1 MSDVVQVHCC
11 CCLPLI
17 HLLKAVGYLKQILA
31 QVWLFVD
38 LKVVLVKVVILDVV
52 VIDKDGSIVVVVVEM
67 VVEQQ
72 LK

>member
-1 MSDVVQVHCC
+1 M
-11 CCLPLI
+11 
-17 HLLKAVGYLKQILA
+17 
-31 QVWLFVD
+31 WLFVD